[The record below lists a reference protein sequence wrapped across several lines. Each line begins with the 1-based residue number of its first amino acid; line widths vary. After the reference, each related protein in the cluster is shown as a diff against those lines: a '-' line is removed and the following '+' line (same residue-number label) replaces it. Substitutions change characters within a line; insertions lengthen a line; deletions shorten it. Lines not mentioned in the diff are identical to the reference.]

1 MVAGL
6 KELLPNVPSLDLA
19 MRVLQSRIQRWRKG
33 VGDSLLWSTSP
44 TQWGGW
50 SRRQVIILNDQKASP
65 PLLPRHGWSLPTWC
79 GCWRFKWR
87 NSAGGG
93 MLSPLLSVL
102 TFPSPGTWWRRR
114 HCSCEQDRRRE
125 VDRGRAR
132 RRAHSCHGYHYWRY
146 ETWPGWKVKS
156 VGYRCMRLFLNI
168 SLRYRETPVT
178 DEEKAGAAW
187 ALVPQSEEVMWHSG
201 PPMWCISCP

>member
-65 PLLPRHGWSLPTWC
+65 PLLPRHGWPLPTWC
-79 GCWRFKWR
+79 CCWRFKWR

-93 MLSPLLSVL
+93 MLSPLLFCFDFSVPRNL
-102 TFPSPGTWWRRR
+102 VAPPTLQLQTRPTTRSWQRQGSSPRSQLSR
-114 HCSCEQDRRRE
+114 
-125 VDRGRAR
+125 
-132 RRAHSCHGYHYWRY
+132 
-146 ETWPGWKVKS
+146 
-156 VGYRCMRLFLNI
+156 I
-168 SLRYRETPVT
+168 SLLTIWNMTWLEG
-178 DEEKAGAAW
+178 E
-187 ALVPQSEEVMWHSG
+187 
-201 PPMWCISCP
+201 ISWI